1 MEPRF
6 EVTLIPD
13 RKICHEFGA
22 ITARKNAA
30 TWVLLGCSLV
40 VLLVL
45 YPLCMVFDGG
55 SACQSLWAVGLMSF
69 YIWLLLGWGNGR
81 NVYRT
86 LCTQLQGMPVTYAF
100 GPNEVYVT
108 SKPENSCVRYDSFVQ
123 ILETPRLFALY
134 ISQNTAHLIPKQ
146 ALQTGT
152 PEEFRAYL
160 EEVTGKPVRQ
170 VRGKRSTGANWYGDC
185 SHCHFCRRHFGPERE
200 AEPSHHLHPG
210 SLFHFPA
217 GWVPEDN
224 TGRRCPCG
232 GG

>member
-152 PEEFRAYL
+152 PEEFR
-160 EEVTGKPVRQ
+160 
-170 VRGKRSTGANWYGDC
+170 
-185 SHCHFCRRHFGPERE
+185 
-200 AEPSHHLHPG
+200 
-210 SLFHFPA
+210 
-217 GWVPEDN
+217 
-224 TGRRCPCG
+224 
-232 GG
+232 

>member
-30 TWVLLGCSLV
+30 TWVLLGCSL
-40 VLLVL
+40 
-45 YPLCMVFDGG
+45 
-55 SACQSLWAVGLMSF
+55 ACQSLWAVGLMSF

-134 ISQNTAHLIPKQ
+134 ISQM
-146 ALQTGT
+146 
-152 PEEFRAYL
+152 
-160 EEVTGKPVRQ
+160 
-170 VRGKRSTGANWYGDC
+170 
-185 SHCHFCRRHFGPERE
+185 
-200 AEPSHHLHPG
+200 
-210 SLFHFPA
+210 
-217 GWVPEDN
+217 
-224 TGRRCPCG
+224 
-232 GG
+232 

>member
-1 MEPRF
+1 M
-6 EVTLIPD
+6 
-13 RKICHEFGA
+13 
-22 ITARKNAA
+22 
-30 TWVLLGCSLV
+30 
-40 VLLVL
+40 
-45 YPLCMVFDGG
+45 
-55 SACQSLWAVGLMSF
+55 
-69 YIWLLLGWGNGR
+69 
-81 NVYRT
+81 YRP

-170 VRGKRSTGANWYGDC
+170 VRGKRSTGATWLLGIGMAIVAIAI
-185 SHCHFCRRHFGPERE
+185 SVGATSAQKE